1 MPLFSVIIPVYNRR
15 ELLQEALASVWAQTF
30 KDFEVII
37 VDDGSTDGTWEYMQ
51 TLGPA
56 ITALRQE
63 NAGPGAA
70 RNKGVEAARGDYI
83 AFLDSDDLWFSWTLD
98 TLRKAFAVAP
108 EVSLVSGKQGD
119 VEIPPVEAMAVK
131 FAYFPCLFASDI
143 RGMFPIGGTPSV
155 AVRKKVFKQVG
166 GFCPDRINAEDVDL
180 WMRLGV
186 VPGFVQILF
195 PPLYLNRVHETNVSR
210 DSARNESGL
219 DMMLRQEQA
228 GAYPGGRQYRDQR
241 LNVITAMFRSA
252 SGNFLSLN
260 NVRAAWRLYLKS
272 FAYQF
277 GQRRYL
283 YISGFPLFCVW
294 TICSNFVERLRHG

>member
-15 ELLQEALASVWAQTF
+15 ELLQDALASVWAQTF

-37 VDDGSTDGTWEYMQ
+37 VDDGSTDGTWEYLQ
-51 TLGPA
+51 TLGA
-56 ITALRQE
+56 AVVALRQE

-70 RNKGVEAARGDYI
+70 RNKGVESARGDYV
-83 AFLDSDDLWFSWTLD
+83 AFLDSDDLWFPWTLD
-98 TLRKAFAVAP
+98 ILRKAFAVAP
-108 EVSLVSGKQGD
+108 EVSLVSGKQG
-119 VEIPPVEAMAVK
+119 VEIPTGEAMAAK
-131 FAYFPCLFASDI
+131 FAFFPSLFASDI

-155 AVRKKVFKQVG
+155 AVSKKVFEQVG

-180 WMRLGV
+180 WMRLGMA
-186 VPGFVQILF
+186 PGFVQILF
-195 PPLYLNRVHETNVSR
+195 PPLYLNRVHGTNVSQ
-210 DSARNESGL
+210 DSERNESGL
-219 DMMLRQEQA
+219 DMMLRRERE
-228 GAYPGGRQYRDQR
+228 GKYPGGNRYRNQR

-252 SGNFLSLN
+252 SGNFLSQN

-283 YISGFPLFCVW
+283 YLSGFPLFCVW
-294 TICSNFVERLRHG
+294 TICANVLERLRHG